1 MKNKILEEMAEKNW
15 IIPLDEIDLRKNYGS
30 FLKIGIVSTTI
41 GYFINRN
48 NEATEITSE
57 EFFGENRVVVPASK
71 WRGAERSYILSILRK
86 GGQIP
91 AEYSRNMVRKKE
103 YLQNPASMLWG
114 DSSTGKS
121 DEAAGI
127 SSRSFYD
134 WAYSYESVAD
144 ISLNLQHN
152 SLGEDGSILKDDE
165 GKVSSSALHNVNYI
179 RPGAQFVRYVTLE
192 NVSPEM
198 LIMQLM
204 ALLGTTRYG
213 ARTSVLG
220 DNMKNELVA
229 IAGSKGERPVSSYS
243 SMVKAWNSDTY
254 DPYGLIQDTMK
265 ENYREVMVG
274 EDLTGLSSLTAEIMS
289 SAEKIKSTFDPLQTK
304 IQDQWKEFFEK
315 K

>member
-1 MKNKILEEMAEKNW
+1 MKNKILEEMVEKSW
-15 IIPLDEIDLRKNYGS
+15 IVPLDEIDLRKNYGS
-30 FLKIGIVSTTI
+30 FLKIGIVSTTM

-71 WRGAERSYILSILRK
+71 WRGAERSFILSVLRK

-91 AEYSRNMVRKKE
+91 TDYSRNMVRKKE
-103 YLQNPASMLWG
+103 HLQNPASMLWG

-121 DEAAGI
+121 EEAAGI

-134 WAYSYESVAD
+134 WAYSYEPVAD

-152 SLGEDGSILKDDE
+152 SLGEDGSILKDA

-179 RPGAQFVRYVTLE
+179 RPGVQFVRYVTLE

-204 ALLGTTRYG
+204 ALIGTTRYG

-220 DNMKNELVA
+220 DNMKNEVVA

-243 SMVKAWNSDTY
+243 SMINAWGSDTY
-254 DPYGLIQDTMK
+254 DPYRLINDTLN
-265 ENYREVMVG
+265 ENYREVIAS
-274 EDLTGLSSLTAEIMS
+274 EELKDLISLTAEIMS
-289 SAEKIKSTFDPLQTK
+289 STTEIKSAFDPLHAK